1 MPFPKVRIFSSPYSA
16 SSLAAS
22 AHVTDISADDEMPEG
37 RYPSVTHLKLTA
49 AYRDIRLLK
58 RQNAQ
63 QEVIICALAVMLVI
77 CAAVCVCS
85 MIG

>member
-1 MPFPKVRIFSSPYSA
+1 MPLPKVRIFSSPYPAPA
-16 SSLAAS
+16 SSVR
-22 AHVTDISADDEMPEG
+22 VTDISADDDDMPEG

-58 RQNAQ
+58 QQNAQ
-63 QEVIICALAVMLVI
+63 QEIIICALAVMLVI